1 MAGGIFLIRD
11 DGELVQFTAELY
23 ETEAALQAYVERYP
37 DLLAGDQI
45 DAESP
50 RRWVLVRREVPLA
63 SDESGTG
70 RWSVDHVFLDQD
82 AIPTFVEVKRSS
94 DARIRREVIG
104 QMMEYA
110 AHAVLYWPVEKMR
123 AEFEATCE
131 RTNAD
136 PRERLATLLGVT
148 DDASEEGE
156 VETFW
161 ERAKENLEQGHLRLL
176 FVADVFPPETKRIIE
191 FLNQKMS
198 DVEVLAVEI
207 RQFTGDGQP
216 ILVPRLYGQSEVT
229 RQRKSA
235 PLPART
241 WDKATYFEVLESG
254 HPELVTLANGVYDW
268 AVARGLTPTWG
279 SGGSIGSMSPR
290 VGGVRSGPRI
300 VTLYTDGNLELVFE
314 YLKAPFNDP
323 EREKDLRGRFAA
335 LKGFQVATNIKKKRP
350 NLPLAVLLD
359 DELLSEFLG
368 VVDWW
373 ARETDAAQ
381 SGGGLA
387 E

>member
-50 RRWVLVRREVPLA
+50 RRWVLVRRELPLA
-63 SDESGTG
+63 REEGG
-70 RWSVDHVFLDQD
+70 AGWWSVDHVFLDQD

-94 DARIRREVIG
+94 DTRIRREVIG

-136 PRERLATLLGVT
+136 PRERLATLLGVA
-148 DDASEEGE
+148 DDTSVEGE

-191 FLNQKMS
+191 FLNEKMS

-229 RQRKSA
+229 RQRKSRPKPSRA
-235 PLPART
+235 
-241 WDKATYFEVLESG
+241 WDESAYFELLEAG
-254 HPELVTLANGVYDW
+254 HPDLVAPTRRVYDW
-268 AVARGLTPTWG
+268 ALARGLAATWG
-279 SGGSIGSMSPR
+279 TGSETGSLSLR
-290 VGGVRSGPRI
+290 VGRSAPRI
-300 VTLYTDGNLELVFE
+300 ASLFTDGRIEFAFGS
-314 YLKAPFNDP
+314 LKAPFD
-323 EREKDLRGRFAA
+323 DLGRRRDLVARFAA
-335 LKGFQVATNIKKKRP
+335 IEGFRFPDDAETRYP
-350 NLPLAVLLD
+350 SAPLSLLGDDAVLKQFLD
-359 DELLSEFLG
+359 ALE
-368 VVDWW
+368 WW
-373 ARETDAAQ
+373 ARETEVAGADDDPPA
-381 SGGGLA
+381 
-387 E
+387 